1 MMRKAS
7 LFAVA
12 LSAAGVLAACSESSS
27 DGALMEALGE
37 QQDVA
42 EEEGSVIIDFGEVYP
57 DHDEFIVV
65 CQEAFL
71 GMALEHAGLPVDSV
85 EPFAESESA
94 VLAYNSGEP
103 DNVVADVIDKSDVT
117 LCDGAQDSAVPLI
130 QNQQPFSYSELHATD
145 RGASWLRTGTDPSLY

>member
-1 MMRKAS
+1 MMRKAI

-12 LSAAGVLAACSESSS
+12 LSAAGVLAACSGTSGDS
-27 DGALMEALGE
+27 ALMEALSK

-65 CQEAFL
+65 CQETFL
-71 GMALEHAGLPVDSV
+71 GMALEHAGLPTDSV
-85 EPFAESESA
+85 EPLEESESA
-94 VLAYNSGEP
+94 VLAYNAGDSE
-103 DNVVADVIDKSDVT
+103 NVVVDVIDEGEVT
-117 LCDGAQDSAVPLI
+117 LCDGAQDSAVPLT

-145 RGASWLRTGTDPSLY
+145 TGASWLRTGTDPSLY